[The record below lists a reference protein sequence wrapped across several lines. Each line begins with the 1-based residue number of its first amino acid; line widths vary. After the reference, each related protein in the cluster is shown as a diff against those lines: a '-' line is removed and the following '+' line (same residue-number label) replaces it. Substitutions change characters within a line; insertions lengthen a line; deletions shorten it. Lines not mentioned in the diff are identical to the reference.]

1 MPDWLIRIL
10 ITLGICGF
18 LILAY
23 ILVRAW
29 NVRVIRKRSRQLIS
43 AYDTGKT
50 IIYFTTS
57 DCMACKAAQNPALNQ
72 LKYVLVDDI
81 QIITIDAYEKPDVA
95 NAWGVMSV
103 PTTFILDEHGDPKVI
118 NYGVTPF
125 KKLYKQIQSL
135 HEM

>member
-1 MPDWLIRIL
+1 
-10 ITLGICGF
+10 
-18 LILAY
+18 
-23 ILVRAW
+23 
-29 NVRVIRKRSRQLIS
+29 
-43 AYDTGKT
+43 
-50 IIYFTTS
+50 
-57 DCMACKAAQNPALNQ
+57 MACKAAQNPALNQ